1 MFENR
6 VGAGLL
12 LGEKLKGENL
22 LGSLLFAIP
31 RGGIVVGDVVSTIVS
46 SPLYPFVVK
55 KIGAP
60 NNPELAIGAISET
73 GEVLLDD
80 KLVNYL
86 KLPKEE
92 LKRLIEEKKSE
103 VERRQ
108 DSYGLILPN
117 LKNKTVIVVD
127 DGVATGATVAVAA
140 LSLTKIGAKKIILA
154 TPVIAKEVKTE
165 LKKYFNKIISLKTA
179 KNLHSVGQ
187 FYKNFDEV
195 SDEEALSIVSKRS
208 GFFS

>member
-1 MFENR
+1 MFEDR
-6 VGAGLL
+6 VEAGLL
-12 LGEKLKGENL
+12 LGEKLKEENL

-31 RGGIVVGDVVSTIVS
+31 RGGIIVGDTVSTITS
-46 SPLYPFVVK
+46 SPFYPFIVK

-73 GEVLLDD
+73 GEVLLDE
-80 KLVNYL
+80 KLINHL

-92 LKRLIEEKKSE
+92 LKRLVEEKKSE
-103 VERRQ
+103 VERRK
-108 DSYGLILPN
+108 DSYSLALPN
-117 LKNKTVIVVD
+117 LKGKTVIIID

-140 LSLTKIGAKKIILA
+140 LSLKKLGAKKIILA
-154 TPVIAKEVKTE
+154 TPVIAREVKAE

-195 SDEEALSIVSKRS
+195 SDREALSIVSKRS
-208 GFFS
+208 GSFA